1 MLSKG
6 TIHDQQGTR
15 GGILGGHEND
25 APGYGVEESKDGTGN
40 LLTIA
45 EDVKAQ

>member
-6 TIHDQQGTR
+6 NINDLQGTR

-25 APGYGVEESKDGTGN
+25 APGHGVEESKDSAGD
-40 LLTIA
+40 LLAIA
-45 EDVKAQ
+45 E